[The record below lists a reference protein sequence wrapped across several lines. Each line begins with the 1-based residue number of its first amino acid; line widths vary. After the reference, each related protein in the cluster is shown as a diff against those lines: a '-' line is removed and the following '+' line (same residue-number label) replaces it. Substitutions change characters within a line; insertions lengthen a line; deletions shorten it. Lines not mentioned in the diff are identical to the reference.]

1 MSDLHGMFQDYCEML
16 DKINFSNNDSL
27 YILGDICDRGP
38 DTAKLYLDI
47 ISRNNV
53 YCIRGNHEEMLLDA
67 LPTNFGYLRK
77 LKENPEESVAKMLE
91 PLTSAEK
98 EKFVNAIGKITFK
111 RIREENMSLMEFAK
125 ISNDPEKMKELMRC
139 IDGKTVDEIIELA
152 Q

>member
-1 MSDLHGMFQDYCEML
+1 MK
-16 DKINFSNNDSL
+16 KIKKL
-27 YILGDICDRGP
+27 LLTTVAILLTACGPATYDI
-38 DTAKLYLDI
+38 
-47 ISRNNV
+47 
-53 YCIRGNHEEMLLDA
+53 
-67 LPTNFGYLRK
+67 
-77 LKENPEESVAKMLE
+77 ENPEESVAKMLE

-125 ISNDPEKMKELMRC
+125 ISKDPEKMKELMRC